1 MKIARFKGLLK
12 YNAKYFIFT
21 IITIILTIKYY
32 VVTHK
37 IK

>member
-12 YNAKYFIFT
+12 YNAKYFIVN
-21 IITIILTIKYY
+21 IIVIIVKIKYY